1 MSTRIDGVEAASAPR
16 AVKIRPAAAIGLAL
30 LVLGLAA
37 GLGVGRLQAGSDQR
51 AASAAVVSATP
62 AGAKVPAL
70 SWRDDHGTR
79 HHLTPV
85 QDPVSGWHD
94 FLGTRQAQGVPKA
107 PTLSWK
113 DDYGTR
119 HPNERP

>member
-1 MSTRIDGVEAASAPR
+1 MSTRIDGVEAAPR
-16 AVKIRPAAAIGLAL
+16 AIRIRPAAAIGLAL

-37 GLGVGRLQAGSDQR
+37 GLVVGRLQTRSDQR
-51 AASAAVVSATP
+51 AASAAAVSVTP
-62 AGAKVPAL
+62 SGAKVPAL
-70 SWRDDHGTR
+70 SWRDDYGTR

-85 QDPVSGWHD
+85 KDPVFGWHD
-94 FLGTRQAQGVPKA
+94 FLGTRKAQGLPEA
-107 PTLSWK
+107 PALSWK

>member
-1 MSTRIDGVEAASAPR
+1 MSTRIDGVEAAHAPR
-16 AVKIRPAAAIGLAL
+16 AIRIRLAAAIGLAL

-37 GLGVGRLQAGSDQR
+37 GLVVGRPQAGSDQR
-51 AASAAVVSATP
+51 AASAAVVPVAPS
-62 AGAKVPAL
+62 GAKVPAL
-70 SWRDDHGTR
+70 SWKDDYGTR

-85 QDPVSGWHD
+85 KDPVSGWHD
-94 FLGTRQAQGVPKA
+94 FLGTRQAQALPKV

>member
-1 MSTRIDGVEAASAPR
+1 MSTRIDGVQAAPAPR
-16 AVKIRPAAAIGLAL
+16 ATRIQLAAAIGLAL

-37 GLGVGRLQAGSDQR
+37 GLLVGRLQAASDQR
-51 AASAAVVSATP
+51 PVSAAAASLAP
-62 AGAKVPAL
+62 PGAELAAL
-70 SWRDDHGTR
+70 SWKDDYGTR

-85 QDPVSGWHD
+85 KDPVLGWRD
-94 FLGTRQAQGVPKA
+94 FLGTRHAQGPSKA

-119 HPNERP
+119 HPNQRP